1 MTTKEILDILYK
13 DIHSVAVG
21 LIDDNGHPFTAFM
34 DIMRADESGI
44 YVSTSRS
51 KDLYRY
57 LNNNDYVSLSGMM
70 GGDFF
75 HSKMIT
81 FNGRVDN
88 IGPDLWEELL
98 SQNDYLYKIFPK
110 GQDTEHDVFRFYK
123 GDGDFQD
130 FSVMPF
136 TREEFHID

>member
-1 MTTKEILDILYK
+1 MTTREILYMLCH

-21 LIDDNGHPFTAFM
+21 TIDDAGHPFTAFM

-44 YVSTSRS
+44 YVSTSRG

-57 LNNNDYVSLSGMM
+57 LNGCGFVSLSGMC

-75 HSKMIT
+75 HSQMIT
-81 FNGRVDN
+81 FNGRIEN
-88 IGPDLWEELL
+88 IGPALWEELL
-98 SQNDYLYKIFPK
+98 ADNDYLYRIFPK
-110 GQDTEHDVFRFYK
+110 GQDKDHDVFRIHD
-123 GDGDFQD
+123 GAGDFQD

-136 TREEFHID
+136 TRETFRLR